1 MKKYL
6 GVKIVDAE
14 PAWKGYLF
22 PQNGCDQSEQI
33 IPKLTYLNDNVS
45 TEWKDGYKVVYEDGY
60 ISWSPKDV
68 FESSYKEMLEFVD
81 SDGIYQPHQD
91 RVILETRELQ
101 DKVTKLNIFIDTNTT
116 FATLD
121 LDEQNRLRKQL
132 QAMIYYLTILVERI
146 NNFN

>member
-1 MKKYL
+1 MKKYI
-6 GVKIVDAE
+6 GVKIVSAE
-14 PAWKGYLF
+14 LCRGYNNKPVNENDMYPTNALF
-22 PQNGCDQSEQI
+22 E
-33 IPKLTYLNDNVS
+33 
-45 TEWKDGYKVVYEDGY
+45 EGYKVVYEDGY
-60 ISWSPKDV
+60 ESWSPKYV
-68 FESSYKEMLEFVD
+68 FESAYKEMLEFVD